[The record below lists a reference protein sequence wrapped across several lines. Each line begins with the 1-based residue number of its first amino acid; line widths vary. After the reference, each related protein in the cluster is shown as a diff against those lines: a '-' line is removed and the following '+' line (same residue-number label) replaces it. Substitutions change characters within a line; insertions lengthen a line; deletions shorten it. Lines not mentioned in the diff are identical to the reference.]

1 MRTAL
6 DGIDPHLASGMDLIE
21 QQIVGAADPEIAAG
35 PRGLEQA
42 LDHGLAAAFDRGP
55 IVVEERIDGVDR
67 NRSLIIGI
75 STGLLAF
82 WCLYRVLWSI
92 YLSLT
97 YDFLF
102 GSLVFSI
109 VLWGVIGAVA
119 TIAATAFLTRYAKR
133 P

>member
-1 MRTAL
+1 MKFL
-6 DGIDPHLASGMDLIE
+6 PPS
-21 QQIVGAADPEIAAG
+21 
-35 PRGLEQA
+35 
-42 LDHGLAAAFDRGP
+42 
-55 IVVEERIDGVDR
+55 VEEHIDRVDR

-82 WCLYRVLWSI
+82 WCIYRVLWSI

-109 VLWGVIGAVA
+109 VLWGAIGAA
-119 TIAATAFLTRYAKR
+119 AAIAATGFLTRYAKR

>member
-1 MRTAL
+1 MKILPT
-6 DGIDPHLASGMDLIE
+6 GIEE
-21 QQIVGAADPEIAAG
+21 QI
-35 PRGLEQA
+35 
-42 LDHGLAAAFDRGP
+42 DR
-55 IVVEERIDGVDR
+55 VDR

-75 STGLLAF
+75 SAGLLAF
-82 WCLYRVLWSI
+82 WSIYRVLWSI

-109 VLWGVIGAVA
+109 VLWGVIGVVA
-119 TIAATAFLTRYAKR
+119 AIAATGFLTRYSKR

>member
-1 MRTAL
+1 MKFLPTSIEEH
-6 DGIDPHLASGMDLIE
+6 ID
-21 QQIVGAADPEIAAG
+21 
-35 PRGLEQA
+35 R
-42 LDHGLAAAFDRGP
+42 
-55 IVVEERIDGVDR
+55 VDR

-82 WCLYRVLWSI
+82 WCIYRVLWSI

-109 VLWGVIGAVA
+109 VLWGVIGVA
-119 TIAATAFLTRYAKR
+119 AAIAATGFLTRYAKR

>member
-1 MRTAL
+1 MKL
-6 DGIDPHLASGMDLIE
+6 LPPSVE
-21 QQIVGAADPEIAAG
+21 QQI
-35 PRGLEQA
+35 
-42 LDHGLAAAFDRGP
+42 DR
-55 IVVEERIDGVDR
+55 VDR
-67 NRSLIIGI
+67 TRSLIVGIG
-75 STGLLAF
+75 SGLLAF

-92 YLSLT
+92 YLTLT

-119 TIAATAFLTRYAKR
+119 AIAAVGFLTRYARR

>member
-1 MRTAL
+1 MKIL
-6 DGIDPHLASGMDLIE
+6 PPNIEEQID
-21 QQIVGAADPEIAAG
+21 
-35 PRGLEQA
+35 R
-42 LDHGLAAAFDRGP
+42 
-55 IVVEERIDGVDR
+55 VDR

-75 STGLLAF
+75 TTGLLAF

-92 YLSLT
+92 YLSVT

-119 TIAATAFLTRYAKR
+119 TIAATAFLTRYAKH

>member
-1 MRTAL
+1 MKILPA
-6 DGIDPHLASGMDLIE
+6 GIEE
-21 QQIVGAADPEIAAG
+21 QI
-35 PRGLEQA
+35 
-42 LDHGLAAAFDRGP
+42 DR
-55 IVVEERIDGVDR
+55 VDR

-75 STGLLAF
+75 SATVTAF
-82 WCLYRVLWSI
+82 WCIYRVLWSI

-109 VLWGVIGAVA
+109 VLWGIVGVVA
-119 TIAATAFLTRYAKR
+119 GVAAFGFLTRYAKR

>member
-1 MRTAL
+1 MKIL
-6 DGIDPHLASGMDLIE
+6 PPSIEEHID
-21 QQIVGAADPEIAAG
+21 
-35 PRGLEQA
+35 R
-42 LDHGLAAAFDRGP
+42 
-55 IVVEERIDGVDR
+55 VDR

-75 STGLLAF
+75 SAGLLAF
-82 WCLYRVLWSI
+82 WCIYRVLWSI

-109 VLWGVIGAVA
+109 VLWGAIGVA
-119 TIAATAFLTRYAKR
+119 AAIAGTGFLTRYAKR

>member
-1 MRTAL
+1 MKILPTNIEEQ
-6 DGIDPHLASGMDLIE
+6 ID
-21 QQIVGAADPEIAAG
+21 
-35 PRGLEQA
+35 
-42 LDHGLAAAFDRGP
+42 
-55 IVVEERIDGVDR
+55 RIDR

-82 WCLYRVLWSI
+82 WCIYRVLWSI
-92 YLSLT
+92 YLSVA

-109 VLWGVIGAVA
+109 VLWGVVGVAA
-119 TIAATAFLTRYAKR
+119 TIASTGFLTRYAKR

>member
-1 MRTAL
+1 MKFL
-6 DGIDPHLASGMDLIE
+6 PPSIEEHID
-21 QQIVGAADPEIAAG
+21 
-35 PRGLEQA
+35 R
-42 LDHGLAAAFDRGP
+42 
-55 IVVEERIDGVDR
+55 VDR

-82 WCLYRVLWSI
+82 WCIYRVLWSI

-109 VLWGVIGAVA
+109 VLWGVIGVA
-119 TIAATAFLTRYAKR
+119 AAIGATGFLMRYAKR

>member
-1 MRTAL
+1 MKFL
-6 DGIDPHLASGMDLIE
+6 PPSIEEHID
-21 QQIVGAADPEIAAG
+21 
-35 PRGLEQA
+35 R
-42 LDHGLAAAFDRGP
+42 
-55 IVVEERIDGVDR
+55 VDR

-82 WCLYRVLWSI
+82 WCIYRVLWSI

-109 VLWGVIGAVA
+109 VLWGVIGVA
-119 TIAATAFLTRYAKR
+119 AAIAATGFLTRYAKR

>member
-1 MRTAL
+1 MKIL
-6 DGIDPHLASGMDLIE
+6 PPSIE
-21 QQIVGAADPEIAAG
+21 E
-35 PRGLEQA
+35 
-42 LDHGLAAAFDRGP
+42 H
-55 IVVEERIDGVDR
+55 IDGVDR

-92 YLSLT
+92 YLSVT

-102 GSLVFSI
+102 GSLMFSI
-109 VLWGVIGAVA
+109 VLWGVIGVVA
-119 TIAATAFLTRYAKR
+119 ASAATGFLTRYAKR

>member
-1 MRTAL
+1 MKIL
-6 DGIDPHLASGMDLIE
+6 PVGIEE
-21 QQIVGAADPEIAAG
+21 QI
-35 PRGLEQA
+35 
-42 LDHGLAAAFDRGP
+42 DR
-55 IVVEERIDGVDR
+55 VDR

-75 STGLLAF
+75 SAGLTAF
-82 WCLYRVLWSI
+82 WCVYRVLWSI

-109 VLWGVIGAVA
+109 VLWGVLGVVA
-119 TIAATAFLTRYAKR
+119 GITAFGFLTRYSKR

>member
-1 MRTAL
+1 MKILPTSIEEQ
-6 DGIDPHLASGMDLIE
+6 ID
-21 QQIVGAADPEIAAG
+21 
-35 PRGLEQA
+35 R
-42 LDHGLAAAFDRGP
+42 
-55 IVVEERIDGVDR
+55 VDR

-75 STGLLAF
+75 SAGLLAF
-82 WCLYRVLWSI
+82 WSIYRVLWSI

-109 VLWGVIGAVA
+109 VLWGVIGVVA
-119 TIAATAFLTRYAKR
+119 AIAATGFLTRYSKR

>member
-1 MRTAL
+1 MKIL
-6 DGIDPHLASGMDLIE
+6 PPNIEEQID
-21 QQIVGAADPEIAAG
+21 
-35 PRGLEQA
+35 
-42 LDHGLAAAFDRGP
+42 
-55 IVVEERIDGVDR
+55 RIDR

-92 YLSLT
+92 YLSVT